1 MPTALARRIAGR
13 APRTTATMA
22 DVLGTAAAGGGFPD
36 AALRA
41 RCTRFLGGHGRASA
55 RDWVAR
61 LAASPVLDLELDVY
75 SDGPAMKQLEQ
86 ETAALLGKPAGM
98 FFHKGITAQQ
108 AALLVHAQATNR
120 RTVALHPSSHF
131 AMDEHDT
138 LDRLAGLVSLRLGSD
153 IRHFTAADLER
164 VGEPLG
170 CVTLEV
176 PLRRAGF
183 VAPSWDELVGVS
195 TWCRSRNI
203 PFHLDG
209 ARLWEVAPH
218 YGRSLHEISALA
230 DSVYVSFYKG
240 LGGMGGCVLAG
251 TPALMAGCRAWRNR
265 FGGDMPTIFPYVL
278 TGLEGLRLHLPRM
291 GDYYRHAC
299 AIADAVA
306 ATPGLRVRPHAPHGN
321 SVQVHFNAPR
331 AVVEAAAARVAER
344 DGVWLVNRLVDTGWA
359 DQCYAEIV
367 VGAATMAW
375 GADEV
380 AGALGG
386 LVG

>member
-1 MPTALARRIAGR
+1 MGACVADALG
-13 APRTTATMA
+13 TSTAT
-22 DVLGTAAAGGGFPD
+22 VGGFPD
-36 AALRA
+36 PALRA
-41 RCTRFLGGHGRASA
+41 ACTRFLTGHGRATA
-55 RDWVAR
+55 RGWVER

-86 ETAALLGKPAGM
+86 ETATLLGKPAGM

-108 AALLVHAQATNR
+108 AALLAHAEATNR
-120 RTVALHPSSHF
+120 RIVALHPSSHF

-164 VGEPLG
+164 SAEHLG

-176 PLRRAGF
+176 PLRRSAF
-183 VAPSWDELVGVS
+183 IAPSWDDLVGVS
-195 TWCRSRNI
+195 TWCRARRV

-218 YGRSLHEISALA
+218 YGRSLHEIAALA

-251 TPALMAGCRAWRNR
+251 TPALLAACRPWRNR
-265 FGGDMPTIFPYVL
+265 FGGDQPTIFPYVL

-291 GDYYRHAC
+291 GEYHRHAL
-299 AIADAVA
+299 AIASAI
-306 ATPGLRVRPHAPHGN
+306 ATTAGLRVLPAAPHGN
-321 SVQVHFNAPR
+321 SFQVHLAAPR
-331 AVVEAAAARVAER
+331 ATVEAAALALAAR
-344 DGVWLVNRLVDTGWA
+344 DGVWLVNRVVDTAWA
-359 DQCYAEIV
+359 GHCMVEIV
-367 VGAATMAW
+367 VGAATMEWAA
-375 GADEV
+375 GEV
-380 AGALGG
+380 ASALGS
-386 LVG
+386 LVK

>member
-1 MPTALARRIAGR
+1 
-13 APRTTATMA
+13 MA
-22 DVLGTAAAGGGFPD
+22 DALGTSTGLAGGFPD
-36 AALRA
+36 PALRG
-41 RCTRFLGGHGRASA
+41 RCTRVLTGHGRATA
-55 RDWVAR
+55 KDWVAR

-98 FFHKGITAQQ
+98 FFAKGITAQQ
-108 AALLVHAQATNR
+108 AALLVHCQATNR
-120 RTVALHPSSHF
+120 RIVALHPSSHF

-164 VGEPLG
+164 ASEALG
-170 CVTLEV
+170 CVTMEV

-183 VAPSWDELVGVS
+183 TAPSWDDLVGVS

-218 YGRSLHEISALA
+218 YGRSLHEIAALA

-251 TPALMAGCRAWRNR
+251 SPALVAGSRPWRNR
-265 FGGDMPTIFPYVL
+265 VGGDMPTIFPYVL
-278 TGLEGLRLHLPRM
+278 TALEGLRLHLPRM
-291 GDYYRHAC
+291 AEYHRHAC
-299 AIADAVA
+299 AIAAAID
-306 ATPGLRVRPHAPHGN
+306 ATPGLRARPHAPHGN
-321 SVQVHFNAPR
+321 SFQVHFAAPR
-331 AVVEAAAARVAER
+331 VAIEATATKLAER
-344 DGVWLVNRLVDTGWA
+344 DGVWLVNRVIDTAWP
-359 DQCYAEIV
+359 DSCYVEIV
-367 VGAATMAW
+367 VGAATMQWSPA
-375 GADEV
+375 EV
-380 AGALGG
+380 ATTLGS
-386 LVG
+386 LVTT

>member
-1 MPTALARRIAGR
+1 
-13 APRTTATMA
+13 MA
-22 DVLGTAAAGGGFPD
+22 DALGTSTDTAGGFPD
-36 AALRA
+36 PAVLA
-41 RCTRFLGGHGRASA
+41 RCTRFLGGHGRATA
-55 RDWVAR
+55 RGWVER
-61 LAASPVLDLELDVY
+61 LAASPMLDVELDVY

-86 ETAALLGKPAGM
+86 ETAMLLGKPAGM

-108 AALLVHAQATNR
+108 AALLVHCQATNR

-138 LDRLAGLVSLRLGSD
+138 LDRLAGLVSMRLGSD

-164 VGEPLG
+164 AAEPIG

-183 VAPSWDELVGVS
+183 LAPSWDDLVGVS

-218 YGRSLHEISALA
+218 YGKSLAEISALA

-251 TPALMAGCRAWRNR
+251 SPGLVAASRAWRNR

-278 TGLEGLRLHLPRM
+278 TGLEGLRAHLPRM
-291 GDYYRHAC
+291 GEYYRHAC
-299 AIADAVA
+299 AIAEA
-306 ATPGLRVRPHAPHGN
+306 AARRPGLLVRPGVPHGN
-321 SVQVHFNAPR
+321 SFQVHFAAGR
-331 AVVEAAAARVAER
+331 VAVEAAATRLALAE
-344 DGVWLVNRLVDTGWA
+344 GVWLVNRVADTAWPET
-359 DQCYAEIV
+359 CYAEIV
-367 VGAATMAW
+367 VGAATMEW
-375 GADEV
+375 SADEV
-380 AGALGG
+380 AKALGG

>member
-1 MPTALARRIAGR
+1 MT
-13 APRTTATMA
+13 
-22 DVLGTAAAGGGFPD
+22 DVLGTAAAVGGFPD
-36 AALRA
+36 VALRA
-41 RCTRFLGGHGRASA
+41 RCSRFLGGHGRATA
-55 RDWVAR
+55 RDWVER
-61 LAASPVLDLELDVY
+61 LAGSPVLDAELDVY
-75 SDGPAMKQLEQ
+75 SEGPALRQLEQ
-86 ETAALLGKPAGM
+86 ETAVLLGKPAGM

-108 AALLVHAQATNR
+108 AALLVHCGTANR

-138 LDRLAGLVSLRLGSD
+138 LDRLAGLVSMRLGSD

-164 VGEPLG
+164 AAEPIG

-183 VAPSWDELVGVS
+183 LAPSWEELVGVS

-218 YGRSLHEISALA
+218 YGRSLHEIAALA

-251 TPALMAGCRAWRNR
+251 SPALVAASRPWRNR
-265 FGGDMPTIFPYVL
+265 FGGDMATIFPFVL

-291 GDYYRHAC
+291 GAYYRHAC
-299 AIADAVA
+299 AIADTVA

-321 SVQVHFNAPR
+321 SFQVHFDAPR
-331 AVVEAAAARVAER
+331 AAVEAAATRLALAE
-344 DGVWLVNRLVDTGWA
+344 GMWLVNRVADTAWPGT
-359 DQCYAEIV
+359 CFAEIV
-367 VGAATMAW
+367 VGAATMEWSA
-375 GADEV
+375 GEV
-380 AGALGG
+380 AAALGR
-386 LVG
+386 LVR

>member
-1 MPTALARRIAGR
+1 
-13 APRTTATMA
+13 MA
-22 DVLGTAAAGGGFPD
+22 DALGTSTGVAGGFPD
-36 AALRA
+36 AGLRG
-41 RCTRFLGGHGRASA
+41 RCTRFLGGHGQATA
-55 RDWVAR
+55 RGWVER
-61 LAASPVLDLELDVY
+61 LAASPVLDQALDVY

-86 ETAALLGKPAGM
+86 EVAVLLGKPAGM
-98 FFHKGITAQQ
+98 FFAKGITAQQ
-108 AALLVHAQATNR
+108 AALLVHCQASNR
-120 RTVALHPSSHF
+120 RVVALHPSSHF

-153 IRHFTAADLER
+153 IRHFSAADLER
-164 VGEPLG
+164 AAEPLG
-170 CVTLEV
+170 CVTMEV

-183 VAPSWDELVGVS
+183 LAPSWDELVGVS

-218 YGRSLHEISALA
+218 YGRSLQEISALA

-251 TPALMAGCRAWRNR
+251 SPGLVAGARPWRNR

-278 TGLEGLRLHLPRM
+278 TGLEGLLLHLPRM
-291 GDYYRHAC
+291 GEYYRHAC
-299 AIADAVA
+299 AIAAAVA
-306 ATPGLRVRPHAPHGN
+306 ATPGLRVRPGVPHGN
-321 SVQVHFNAPR
+321 SFQVHFAAPR
-331 AVVEAAAARVAER
+331 AVVEAAATRLAER
-344 DGVWLVNRLVDTGWA
+344 EGVWLVNRVVDRGWA
-359 DQCYAEIV
+359 GECFVEIV
-367 VGAATMAW
+367 VGAATVEW

-380 AGALGG
+380 AKALGG

>member
-1 MPTALARRIAGR
+1 
-13 APRTTATMA
+13 MA
-22 DVLGTAAAGGGFPD
+22 DALGTAAATGGFPD
-36 AALRA
+36 PAVRA
-41 RCTRFLGGHGRASA
+41 RCTRFLTGHGRATA
-55 RDWVAR
+55 QGWAQR
-61 LAASPVLDLELDVY
+61 LMASPDLGLELDVY
-75 SDGPAMKQLEQ
+75 SDGPAMKRLEQ

-108 AALLVHAQATNR
+108 AALLAHCDAANR
-120 RTVALHPSSHF
+120 RVVALHPNSHF

-164 VGEPLG
+164 SAERIG

-176 PLRRAGF
+176 PLRRMAF
-183 VAPSWDELVGVS
+183 IAPGWDDLVGVS
-195 TWCRSRNI
+195 TWCRARNI

-218 YGRSLHEISALA
+218 YGKSLAEISALA

-251 TPALMAGCRAWRNR
+251 DRELVAACRPWRNR

-291 GDYYRHAC
+291 GEYYRHAC
-299 AIADAVA
+299 AIAEAIGR
-306 ATPGLRVRPHAPHGN
+306 TPGLRVRPGVPHGN
-321 SVQVHFNAPR
+321 SFQVHIAAARPE
-331 AVVEAAAARVAER
+331 VEAAATGIAATQ
-344 DGVWLVNRLVDTGWA
+344 GQWLVNRVADTAWPGESMV
-359 DQCYAEIV
+359 EIV
-367 VGAATMAW
+367 VGAATMDW
-375 GADEV
+375 SPVEV
-380 AGALGG
+380 ARALGKLAG
-386 LVG
+386 